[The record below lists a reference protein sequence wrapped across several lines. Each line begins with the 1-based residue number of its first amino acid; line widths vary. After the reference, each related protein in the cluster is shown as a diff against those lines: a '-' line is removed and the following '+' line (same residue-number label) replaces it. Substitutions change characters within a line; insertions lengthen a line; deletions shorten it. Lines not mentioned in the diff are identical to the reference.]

1 MRRRVAGASPSSRR
15 GYRRARPSHRI
26 KLREKARKMATPPS
40 RGSGASWTCRPSFR
54 SETQPLREATSRT
67 WRVAAKDTTRE
78 TTKIP
83 KNKKVKTRQSF
94 RPELFPFQTGCD
106 VARTRSTQNQ
116 RCSSILELYNSSL
129 SLSNA
134 PGQESVEKLESC
146 SQLVNRRLG
155 REAPPSACARLDI
168 TRHLQES
175 GMFRRT
181 RQNLCLLV
189 FSLLSLPLLA
199 QTPVPGDAP
208 PLQPAKD
215 AASQEAPRTMTS
227 SSAKLGA
234 GDLLELSVYGVP
246 DLNTK
251 VRVGNGGDVY
261 LPLIDYVHVA
271 DLTVDEAQELIQKRL
286 EDGGFVRNPHVSIF
300 VNESASQAINVMG
313 EVARPGPYPAIGERR
328 LFDLISAA
336 GGLTDKAGRNVTIER
351 RGDPGQK
358 IDLQLSSNLAEDT
371 QNNVDILPGD
381 TIIVSRAGIIYVVG
395 DVNRPSGFMIEDNSL
410 TVLKALALA
419 GGGTRT
425 SALNKTKILRQT
437 PNGVQEIPVNL
448 KKVLYAKAPDMAL
461 VKGDVLFIP
470 GSSAKAAAY
479 RTADA
484 AMSMSTALA
493 VVAVHP

>member
-1 MRRRVAGASPSSRR
+1 MSGRNRSFA
-15 GYRRARPSHRI
+15 
-26 KLREKARKMATPPS
+26 LRS
-40 RGSGASWTCRPSFR
+40 VHVFLIG
-54 SETQPLREATSRT
+54 L
-67 WRVAAKDTTRE
+67 
-78 TTKIP
+78 
-83 KNKKVKTRQSF
+83 
-94 RPELFPFQTGCD
+94 
-106 VARTRSTQNQ
+106 
-116 RCSSILELYNSSL
+116 CSL
-129 SLSNA
+129 
-134 PGQESVEKLESC
+134 
-146 SQLVNRRLG
+146 
-155 REAPPSACARLDI
+155 
-168 TRHLQES
+168 H
-175 GMFRRT
+175 
-181 RQNLCLLV
+181 
-189 FSLLSLPLLA
+189 LLA
-199 QTPVPGDAP
+199 QTPVTRENS
-208 PLQPAKD
+208 QPTPANET
-215 AASQEAPRTMTS
+215 ASPRLRANS
-227 SSAKLGA
+227 NVRLGI
-234 GDLLELSVYGVP
+234 GDLIEIGVFGVP
-246 DLNTK
+246 DLSTK
-251 VRVGNGGDVY
+251 TRISGSGDIY
-261 LPLIDYVHVA
+261 FPLIDYVHIA
-271 DLTVDEAQELIQKRL
+271 DLTTDEAQELIQKRL
-286 EDGGFVRNPHVSIF
+286 EDGGFVRGPHVSIF
-300 VNESASQAINVMG
+300 VDESASQAITLMG
-313 EVARPGPYPAIGERR
+313 EVNHPGPYPAIGERR

-437 PNGVQEIPVNL
+437 ANGVQEIPVNL